1 MQYDDAL
8 RLLPVESADNGE
20 FTFNCPSCFGTAT
33 CYRGLDDEAVLSCL
47 GGCKEEEILGDSE
60 RGGRESAQGRALEGQ
75 ESPNGIADNARQVG
89 SSPTP
94 PTNVEIGGNASE
106 EPALEASP
114 NGADAAKHKMDGNGV
129 GPDLSQWKLQ
139 LYEMTR
145 QTMDGL
151 IKTRPDNKDFIA
163 AMETEAFAESV
174 NKVRNVSDIWLTHD
188 PQGLSQTEIDEEVW
202 TIAQAVQKVYAPA
215 LVNGNGKVEHKSAL
229 IRENQGIA
237 MQANAE
243 YLARPEI
250 IEKLGYSQ
258 SIALMIGA
266 KHHGKTTNV
275 RTLALSVMRGLPIW
289 GRATSQ
295 GFVVYAASDD
305 EVASTRNE
313 LLRMGWNEQSD
324 PLELVHIDPQSN
336 AEPQEILNEIGDVA
350 ISNRANLIILDML
363 FDFVGIRN
371 ELSYS
376 ETREALGMVQT
387 LADKTKC
394 LVVGSHHT
402 PKYLNEGHSAA
413 NAALGSQGVSAR
425 FSPIIL
431 TRKWT
436 DTLFT
441 VESTTV
447 RDPRGQELKPLKIV
461 KNEMGWIE
469 TAGEF
474 KEWMKWE
481 IYAQRVLDL
490 FDSPQ
495 RGLTVYSIAEKS
507 GIERARVQN
516 TVKELTDA
524 GKLKREKSGR
534 AFMYYLGSSN
544 MFERQGGQWKSDEEK
559 F

>member
-20 FTFNCPSCFGTAT
+20 FTFACPSCLGTGT

-47 GGCKEEEILGDSE
+47 GGCKEEEIIGKE
-60 RGGRESAQGRALEGQ
+60 V
-75 ESPNGIADNARQVG
+75 AD
-89 SSPTP
+89 
-94 PTNVEIGGNASE
+94 EK
-106 EPALEASP
+106 PALEASL

-129 GPDLSQWKLQ
+129 GPKKPDVDQWKLQ
-139 LYEMTR
+139 VYDLAR
-145 QTMDGL
+145 QKIDGL
-151 IKTRPDNKDFIA
+151 MKSDPKTREFVS
-163 AMETEAFAESV
+163 AMEIEAFVGTV
-174 NKVRNVSDIWLTHD
+174 NQVRNLPNNWLTYD
-188 PQGLSQTEIDEEVW
+188 PDGLSQTEIDEEVW
-202 TIAQAVQKVYAPA
+202 TIAQAVQKIYAPA
-215 LVNGNGKVEHKSAL
+215 VANGNGKVEHRLAL
-229 IRENQGIA
+229 IRENQGFA

-289 GRATSQ
+289 GRNTSQ

-313 LLRMGWNEQSD
+313 LLRMGWNQQSD

-350 ISNRANLIILDML
+350 ISNKANLIILDML

-447 RDPRGQELKPLKIV
+447 RDPRGQELKPLKII

-524 GKLKREKSGR
+524 GKLKREKQGR

-544 MFERQGGQWKSDEEK
+544 MFERQGGQWESDAK
-559 F
+559 DY